1 MRAAIH
7 PRQSLK
13 THNRLTRVI
22 CYVLGMLI
30 LAIGLTL
37 TAETRL
43 GASALTAIPFC
54 GIPPVSPISLCKCHL
69 GPFFLIY
76 VAVQLVVTRDRRTLV
91 LTLLQ
96 LPLSVL
102 FTGVMHIAQDAIEV
116 EAFPLP
122 ARLGFLALAIVFTGI
137 GAAMTLKMKLIPNPG
152 DGFVQTLAEKTGKT
166 PRYDEKILWTS
177 SASAPLRC
185 CPCSV
190 WASSRVWGLGASW
203 PCSAWDGSLR
213 CTTILQKYS
222 SWSHSRKKPKKARKD
237 SIKQNIAGLISKGF
251 SFALCLSM
259 ALALTSNIAY
269 AASGT
274 VVFQEFPAIEDIIAA
289 NGIDETYGP
298 NTKEGYIK
306 NKFLGYYQTTVQV
319 EGENRT
325 ALLLYAGV
333 LYHQQ
338 SGCPGSSGRGR

>member
-43 GASALTAIPFC
+43 GASALTAIPFV
-54 GIPPVSPISLCKCHL
+54 VSLRFPISFANATL
-69 GPFFLIY
+69 GLFLIY
-76 VAVQLVVTRDRRTLV
+76 VAVQFVVTRDRRTLV

-152 DGFVQTLAEKTGKT
+152 DGFVQTLAEKTGILRET
-166 PRYDEKILWTS
+166 LYNKIRGIS
-177 SASAPLRC
+177 EFKASE
-185 CPCSV
+185 
-190 WASSRVWGLGASW
+190 
-203 PCSAWDGSLR
+203 
-213 CTTILQKYS
+213 
-222 SWSHSRKKPKKARKD
+222 
-237 SIKQNIAGLISKGF
+237 IA
-251 SFALCLSM
+251 
-259 ALALTSNIAY
+259 ALTKALKLTSE
-269 AASGT
+269 
-274 VVFQEFPAIEDIIAA
+274 QRDAIFFAE
-289 NGIDETYGP
+289 NGE
-298 NTKEGYIK
+298 
-306 NKFLGYYQTTVQV
+306 
-319 EGENRT
+319 
-325 ALLLYAGV
+325 
-333 LYHQQ
+333 
-338 SGCPGSSGRGR
+338 

>member
-43 GASALTAIPFC
+43 GASALTAISFANAT
-54 GIPPVSPISLCKCHL
+54 L
-69 GPFFLIY
+69 GLFLIY
-76 VAVQLVVTRDRRTLV
+76 VAVQFVVTRDRRTLV

-152 DGFVQTLAEKTGKT
+152 DGFVQTLAEKTGK
-166 PRYDEKILWTS
+166 
-177 SASAPLRC
+177 PLGTMKNIVDIV
-185 CPCSV
+185 SV
-190 WASSRVWGLGASW
+190 CTAALLSLLCMGKLEGVGIGSVMAMLGVGRVIALYNNLTKNIQLEPQPQETEESEERQHKA
-203 PCSAWDGSLR
+203 
-213 CTTILQKYS
+213 KYS
-222 SWSHSRKKPKKARKD
+222 RA
-237 SIKQNIAGLISKGF
+237 
-251 SFALCLSM
+251 
-259 ALALTSNIAY
+259 
-269 AASGT
+269 
-274 VVFQEFPAIEDIIAA
+274 DI
-289 NGIDETYGP
+289 
-298 NTKEGYIK
+298 
-306 NKFLGYYQTTVQV
+306 
-319 EGENRT
+319 
-325 ALLLYAGV
+325 
-333 LYHQQ
+333 
-338 SGCPGSSGRGR
+338 

>member
-43 GASALTAIPFC
+43 GASALTAIPFV
-54 GIPPVSPISLCKCHL
+54 VSLRFPISFANATL
-69 GPFFLIY
+69 GLFLIY
-76 VAVQLVVTRDRRTLV
+76 VAVQFVVTRDRRTLV

-152 DGFVQTLAEKTGKT
+152 DGFVQTLAEKTGK
-166 PRYDEKILWTS
+166 
-177 SASAPLRC
+177 PLGTMKNIVD
-185 CPCSV
+185 SV
-190 WASSRVWGLGASW
+190 SVCTAALLSLLCMGKLEGVGIGSVMAMLGVGRVIALYNNLTKNIQLEPQPQETEESEERQHKA
-203 PCSAWDGSLR
+203 
-213 CTTILQKYS
+213 KYS
-222 SWSHSRKKPKKARKD
+222 RA
-237 SIKQNIAGLISKGF
+237 
-251 SFALCLSM
+251 
-259 ALALTSNIAY
+259 
-269 AASGT
+269 
-274 VVFQEFPAIEDIIAA
+274 DI
-289 NGIDETYGP
+289 
-298 NTKEGYIK
+298 
-306 NKFLGYYQTTVQV
+306 
-319 EGENRT
+319 
-325 ALLLYAGV
+325 
-333 LYHQQ
+333 
-338 SGCPGSSGRGR
+338 